1 MLSAHEIAALMV
13 LGSLG
18 SCRDIDPRDLAAL
31 ATRHLIDMVNAPA
44 ASPAVRLTPSGY
56 QVLGAVH
63 RASRARSLQ
72 RIA

>member
-31 ATRHLIDMVNAPA
+31 ATRRLVDMADAPT
-44 ASPAVRLTPSGY
+44 ASPSAHLTPAGY
-56 QVLGAVH
+56 QILGAIH
-63 RASRARSLQ
+63 RASGVRSLL

>member
-31 ATRHLIDMVNAPA
+31 ATRRLIDMTHAPA
-44 ASPAVRLTPSGY
+44 TSPAVQLTPAGY
-56 QVLGAVH
+56 HVLGAVH
-63 RASRARSLQ
+63 RASPARLSQ
-72 RIA
+72 RNA

>member
-31 ATRHLIDMVNAPA
+31 ATRRLIDMANAPA
-44 ASPAVRLTPSGY
+44 ASPTVHLTPAGY
-56 QVLGAVH
+56 QMLGAVH
-63 RASRARSLQ
+63 RASRARSFP